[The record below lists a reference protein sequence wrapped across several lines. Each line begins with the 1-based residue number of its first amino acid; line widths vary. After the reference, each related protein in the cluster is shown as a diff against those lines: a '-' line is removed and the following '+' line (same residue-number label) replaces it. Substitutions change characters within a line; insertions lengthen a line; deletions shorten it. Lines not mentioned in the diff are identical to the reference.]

1 LSDLGAPGFDGR
13 IERCPVGNIEW
24 CEDFRG
30 NAVSGRQRL
39 AWNFTGAHRL
49 RGTIDTR
56 AEALKGH

>member
-1 LSDLGAPGFDGR
+1 LPK
-13 IERCPVGNIEW
+13 GNIEW

-39 AWNFTGAHRL
+39 AWNFTGAHRIQ
-49 RGTIDTR
+49 GTIDAH